1 MKDKTN
7 QIYNIDF
14 MDNDL
19 PDGCANLIIADPPYF
34 EIKGDFD
41 FAWDSFEDYLKDVE
55 KWAIECKRLLA
66 ENGTLFWYGDD
77 KRIANA
83 QIIFDKHF
91 NLLNNLVW
99 HKGENFMGLNKS
111 EGLRSFA
118 PCTERIL
125 MYSSLAQDPTGL
137 ETIKLDVNNFKVLR
151 NYFKELQSYIGLGL
165 KSINIELG
173 HRKAEHSFYWNS
185 TQWDLPTLKTYNEL
199 IQKFKI
205 NEWDSFREYESL
217 RGEYESLRGEYES
230 LRGEYEELRRPFDN
244 FLNAN
249 EVLRFNNESAMHT
262 QYSHP
267 TRKPEKLTR
276 ALILTASRPNDLV
289 LVPFAGSGTECAAS
303 LLESRRFIG
312 YEIDQKY
319 FDIANKRIDHARS
332 STIKMF

>member
-217 RGEYESLRGEYES
+217 RGQ
-230 LRGEYEELRRPFDN
+230 YEELRRPFDN

>member
-151 NYFKELQSYIGLGL
+151 NYFKELHEWMDVSKRLLINEVGQSVDHCFRY
-165 KSINIELG
+165 
-173 HRKAEHSFYWNS
+173 NS

-199 IQKFKI
+199 IEKFKI

-217 RGEYESLRGEYES
+217 RGESESLRSEYER
-230 LRGEYEELRRPFDN
+230 LRGQYEELRRPFDN

>member
-217 RGEYESLRGEYES
+217 RGESESLRSEYER
-230 LRGEYEELRRPFDN
+230 LRGQYEELRRPFDN

>member
-151 NYFKELQSYIGLGL
+151 NYFKELHEWMDVSKRLLINEVGQSVDHCFRY
-165 KSINIELG
+165 
-173 HRKAEHSFYWNS
+173 NS

-217 RGEYESLRGEYES
+217 RSEYERLRGQ
-230 LRGEYEELRRPFDN
+230 YEELRRPFDN

>member
-217 RGEYESLRGEYES
+217 RGESESLRSKYER
-230 LRGEYEELRRPFDN
+230 LRGQYEELRRPFDN

>member
-151 NYFKELQSYIGLGL
+151 NYFKELHEWMDVSKRLLINEVGQSVDHCFRY
-165 KSINIELG
+165 
-173 HRKAEHSFYWNS
+173 NS

-217 RGEYESLRGEYES
+217 RGESESLRSEYER
-230 LRGEYEELRRPFDN
+230 LRGQYEELRRPFDN

>member
-125 MYSSLAQDPTGL
+125 MYSSLAQDPTRL
-137 ETIKLDVNNFKVLR
+137 ETFKLDVNNFKVLR

-217 RGEYESLRGEYES
+217 RGQ
-230 LRGEYEELRRPFDN
+230 YEELRRPFDN

-267 TRKPEKLTR
+267 TRKPQKLTR

-332 STIKMF
+332 STIKIF

>member
-151 NYFKELQSYIGLGL
+151 NYFKELHEWMDVSKRLLINEVGQSVDHCFRY
-165 KSINIELG
+165 
-173 HRKAEHSFYWNS
+173 NS

-217 RGEYESLRGEYES
+217 RGESESLRSEYER
-230 LRGEYEELRRPFDN
+230 LRGQYEELRRPFDN

-276 ALILTASRPNDLV
+276 ALILTASRPNDIV

>member
-125 MYSSLAQDPTGL
+125 MYSSLAQDPTRL
-137 ETIKLDVNNFKVLR
+137 ETFKLDVNNFKVLR
-151 NYFKELQSYIGLGL
+151 NYFKELHEWMDVSKRLLINEVGQSVDHCFRY
-165 KSINIELG
+165 
-173 HRKAEHSFYWNS
+173 NS

-199 IQKFKI
+199 IEKFKI
-205 NEWDSFREYESL
+205 NEWDSFREYERL
-217 RGEYESLRGEYES
+217 RGQ
-230 LRGEYEELRRPFDN
+230 YEELRRPFDN

-267 TRKPEKLTR
+267 TRKPQKLTR

>member
-151 NYFKELQSYIGLGL
+151 NYFKELHEWMDVSKRLLINEVGQSVDHCFRY
-165 KSINIELG
+165 
-173 HRKAEHSFYWNS
+173 NS

-217 RGEYESLRGEYES
+217 RGESESLRSKYER
-230 LRGEYEELRRPFDN
+230 LRGQYEELRRPFDN

>member
-7 QIYNIDF
+7 QIYNVDF

-151 NYFKELQSYIGLGL
+151 NYFKELHEWMDVSKRLLINEVGQSVDHCFRY
-165 KSINIELG
+165 
-173 HRKAEHSFYWNS
+173 NS

-217 RGEYESLRGEYES
+217 RGESESLRSEYER
-230 LRGEYEELRRPFDN
+230 LRGQYEELRRPFDN